1 MNYKLIICVTLLLL
15 SLAPTRSF
23 NYFDLKY
30 GPKKLSLKTTPLF
43 NAYFLGNK
51 DSMKRSFIQVH
62 KALNL
67 QHLMTPSGLH
77 LGFFMIILNFF
88 FNNQLIQFFILIF
101 LTPFIYPIPFLD
113 SFKRMYLFLLIRKN
127 PIRSVPITKAFLFTF
142 LLAFSFGQFQ
152 SNALS
157 FTLSFLFLGA
167 ILCAKKNYQIFLFL
181 FISQYILS
189 HWFGKD
195 FYPLGTIYGLL
206 ISLLSPI
213 IFLFTLLEAAF
224 PFFSFSKLWF
234 LILSFLAKV
243 KGPHLPF
250 SIWSLMPFILLFT
263 RKHLRLKSLV
273 LGLFFMVGHIGPQ
286 RRTASFKNKPPES
299 FQKIKR
305 IKNGVKLSYPNGMYC
320 YSRLKVDTWSTHCN
334 R

>member
-1 MNYKLIICVTLLLL
+1 MNYRLIIGITLLLL

-23 NYFDLKY
+23 NFLDFKY
-30 GPKKLSLKTTPLF
+30 APKKLSLRTTPLF

-51 DSMKRSFIQVH
+51 KFMKRSFIQVH

-88 FNNQLIQFFILIF
+88 FRNKFMQFLILSF
-101 LTPFIYPIPFLD
+101 LAPFIYPIPFLD
-113 SFKRMYLFLLIRKN
+113 SFKRMYLFAIIRKN
-127 PIRSVPITKAFLFTF
+127 PLTQINIKKAFLFTF
-142 LLAFSFGQFQ
+142 LIALGFGQFH
-152 SNALS
+152 SNPLS

-181 FISQYILS
+181 FISQYLLS
-189 HWFGKD
+189 HWFGNS
-195 FYPLGTIYGLL
+195 FYPLGAIYGLL
-206 ISLLSPI
+206 ISLLSPL
-213 IFLFTLLEAAF
+213 IFLFTLAEGIFPIF
-224 PFFSFSKLWF
+224 PFSKIWF
-234 LILSFLAKV
+234 FTLSFLAEV
-243 KGPHLPF
+243 KGPPLPF
-250 SIWSLMPFILLFT
+250 SIWSLMPFIFLFSKEKM
-263 RKHLRLKSLV
+263 RVKSLAF
-273 LGLFFMVGHIGPQ
+273 GIYFMVGQLSPQ
-286 RRTASFKNKPPES
+286 MRTASFENEPPVN

-320 YSRLKVDTWSTHCN
+320 YRRLKVDTWSTHCN